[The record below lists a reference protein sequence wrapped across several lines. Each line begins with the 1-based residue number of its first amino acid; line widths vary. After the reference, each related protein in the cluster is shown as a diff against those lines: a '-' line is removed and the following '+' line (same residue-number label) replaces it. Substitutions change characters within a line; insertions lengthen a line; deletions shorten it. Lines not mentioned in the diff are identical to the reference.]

1 MGAAAPA
8 TIERLLV
15 ANRGE
20 IARRIFRT
28 CRERGI
34 GTVALYADPDA
45 DAPFVG
51 EADLAVALGG
61 ATPAETYL
69 DRDKLIEAARRTGA
83 DAIHP
88 GYGFL
93 SEDAELARRVVEA
106 GLTWIG
112 PPAETIEGMGS
123 KVRARATMEAA
134 GVPVLPGV
142 TIEGGS
148 DEDVTARVAAL
159 GFPVLVKASAG
170 GGGRGMRIVDGAA
183 ELEAALESA
192 RHEAA
197 AAFGDGTVFVERYVV
212 EPRHL
217 EVQILGDLHGGVVAF
232 PERDCS
238 LQRRHQKILEESPA
252 PSIDDATRARLRE
265 AALLAANA
273 LGYVSA
279 GTVEFVLTGEGEIF
293 FLEVNTRLQVEHPVT
308 ELVCG
313 VDLVGLQIDVAEG
326 RALPDELHDVRARGH
341 AIEARIV
348 AEDPAA
354 GWLPQTGV
362 LERFRFDPSVRLD
375 SGVEDGSEVTPYF
388 DSMLA
393 KAIVGAPTRDAAIRR
408 LADALAR
415 AEIVGLRT
423 NRDLLLRLLAL
434 PAFAAGSHHT
444 QLLDAADMGELAAPA
459 IDAAAE
465 ARAAAAAALVG
476 QRERRASSRTL
487 GSLPSGWRNVPH
499 EAQRTTFEGA
509 HGEHPVRYRLDRSGA
524 LELLAIGDRPLHARV
539 HGYGDATVD
548 LEIDGVRRRYAVTRT
563 RDGVSVAMP
572 EGQCTL
578 VELPRFPVAAGAELD
593 GALTASL
600 PGAVLRVLVEVGDT
614 VAQGQPLVVLEAMK
628 MEHEVVANA
637 GGVVQ
642 ALDVAVGDQ
651 VAAGQQLVVIGQ
663 SDGDDGH
670 GR

>member
-1 MGAAAPA
+1 MGVSPPA
-8 TIERLLV
+8 TVERLLV

-34 GTVALYADPDA
+34 GTVAVYADPDA
-45 DAPFVG
+45 GAPFVG

-61 ATPAETYL
+61 STPAETYL

-93 SEDAELARRVVEA
+93 SEDGEFARRVVES
-106 GLTWIG
+106 GLIWIG

-123 KVRARATMEAA
+123 KVRARATMAAA

-142 TIEGGS
+142 TIDGDGA
-148 DEDVTARVAAL
+148 DVTARVAEL

-170 GGGRGMRIVDGAA
+170 GGGRGMRIVDEPA
-183 ELEAALESA
+183 ELQAALDSA

-197 AAFGDGTVFVERYVV
+197 AAFDDGTVFVERYVV

-217 EVQILGDLHGGVVAF
+217 EVQILGDLHGAVVAF

-252 PSIDDATRARLRE
+252 PSISDDTRARLRE

-273 LGYVSA
+273 LGYTSA

-326 RALPDELHDVRARGH
+326 RALPPELHDSRPVGH

-354 GWLPQTGV
+354 GWLPQAGTI
-362 LERFRFDPSVRLD
+362 ERFRFDPAARVD
-375 SGVEDGSEVTPYF
+375 SGVEDGSEVTPHF

-393 KAIVGAPTRDAAIRR
+393 KVIVGAPTRAAAVRR
-408 LADALAR
+408 LADVLRR
-415 AEIVGLRT
+415 AEMVGLRT
-423 NRDLLLRLLAL
+423 NRDLLLRLLSL
-434 PAFAAGSHHT
+434 PAFAAGAHHT
-444 QLLDAADMGELAAPA
+444 QLLDAADMTELAAPA
-459 IDAAAE
+459 IDAEAE
-465 ARAAAAAALVG
+465 ARAAVAAALVA
-476 QRERRASSRTL
+476 QQLRRASTSTL
-487 GSLPSGWRNVPH
+487 GSLPSGWRNLPS
-499 EAQRTTFEGA
+499 EDQRAVFGGV
-509 HGEHPVRYRLDRSGA
+509 HGEHRVRYRLDRTGA
-524 LELLAIGDRPLHARV
+524 LELLAVGERLLDARL
-539 HGYGDATVD
+539 HGYGDEMVD
-548 LEIDGVRRRYAVTRT
+548 LEIGGVRRHYGVART
-563 RDGVSVAMP
+563 RDGVAVSTP
-572 EGQCTL
+572 EGQCAL
-578 VELPRFPVAAGAELD
+578 VELPRFGDIAGAELD
-593 GALTASL
+593 GALTATL
-600 PGAVLRVLVEVGDT
+600 PGAVLRVLVEVGDA
-614 VAQGQPLVVLEAMK
+614 VAQGEPLVVLEAMK
-628 MEHEVVANA
+628 MEHEIVANV
-637 GGVVQ
+637 GGLVQ
-642 ALDVAVGDQ
+642 TLDVVVGDQ
-651 VAAGQQLVVIGQ
+651 VTAGQQLVVIGQ
-663 SDGDDGH
+663 SDGDGGH
-670 GR
+670 GP